1 MTTTNQAFIKVYRQ
15 DAAQAGPSR
24 AIADD
29 DRLSAVAL
37 GASVEI
43 VAAAATNYGF
53 RSANRRSTG
62 DSEFATTIDVL
73 PPPMQPSVAS
83 TFSFKAGTAEAGR
96 VSRQQHSLRKDDAGG
111 KTKRPLSSFLTR
123 PQPQLP
129 VTTQTKT
136 IPFRAGTTVASFRW
150 PAVCRALA
158 QESAAELDRV
168 ADLLLDQV
176 ALGHSTFGVLSLF
189 PKGGCTTTAFC
200 LAANLARRNQR
211 VVLVEGGFYTPRL
224 AQWLDVVPT
233 ASWQEV
239 IETNAPITDALVHSV
254 DERLDV
260 LLLSGNSP
268 TDPLLLAGSPQ
279 AMNTAELL
287 RKRYELALVDLGSYF
302 DPRSQPV
309 ALELA
314 RSMGI
319 ESALIVAGPNP
330 IDARDLATVEENLNH
345 SGCEILGIIE
355 NRVAD

>member
-1 MTTTNQAFIKVYRQ
+1 
-15 DAAQAGPSR
+15 
-24 AIADD
+24 
-29 DRLSAVAL
+29 
-37 GASVEI
+37 
-43 VAAAATNYGF
+43 
-53 RSANRRSTG
+53 
-62 DSEFATTIDVL
+62 
-73 PPPMQPSVAS
+73 
-83 TFSFKAGTAEAGR
+83 
-96 VSRQQHSLRKDDAGG
+96 
-111 KTKRPLSSFLTR
+111 
-123 PQPQLP
+123 
-129 VTTQTKT
+129 
-136 IPFRAGTTVASFRW
+136 
-150 PAVCRALA
+150 
-158 QESAAELDRV
+158 V

-239 IETNAPITDALVHSV
+239 IETNAPITDSLVHSV